1 MSLFETIRTFGDSI
15 FSEKIIRSDA
25 EDDQSKFL
33 KNMVVFNNK
42 FRPRIKE
49 GKMKKKLLK
58 V

>member
-15 FSEKIIRSDA
+15 FSGKIIRSDA

-42 FRPRIKE
+42 FRPRAKE
-49 GKMKKKLLK
+49 GKTKKKLLK

>member
-15 FSEKIIRSDA
+15 FSEKIIRNDA

-42 FRPRIKE
+42 FRPRTKE